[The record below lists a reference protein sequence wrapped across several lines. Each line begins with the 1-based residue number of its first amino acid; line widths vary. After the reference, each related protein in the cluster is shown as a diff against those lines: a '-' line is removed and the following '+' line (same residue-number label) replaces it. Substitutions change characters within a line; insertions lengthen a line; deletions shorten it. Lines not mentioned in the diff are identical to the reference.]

1 MSMFYAFL
9 PGKDYCP
16 AHASLDKDCAPP
28 PGHRLSIQVKKKGMS
43 IRNHTQGLKVGPS
56 IKVKICGYEKGKDWK
71 Q

>member
-28 PGHRLSIQVKKKGMS
+28 PGHRLSIQVKKRHVNS
-43 IRNHTQGLKVGPS
+43 EP
-56 IKVKICGYEKGKDWK
+56 Y
-71 Q
+71 